1 MATVKKQSHSRPIN
15 FDVKPNYD
23 DLVKSMLMK
32 DQMLKMN
39 ATYHEDAAH
48 ENSTINECIKPAN
61 RVSLTIG
68 DINNKGK

>member
-1 MATVKKQSHSRPIN
+1 
-15 FDVKPNYD
+15 
-23 DLVKSMLMK
+23 MLMK